1 MKNEKPVVGIDVW
14 LLVLAGLL
22 GTAAWGL
29 AIYGAATLYDIYAH
43 PAILK

>member
-1 MKNEKPVVGIDVW
+1 MKHEKPMVSIDVW
-14 LLVLAGLL
+14 ILILAGVF
-22 GTAAWGL
+22 GIIAWGL